1 MRTYMLRFER
11 RHAALAYAN
20 EGTTT
25 KWVRVPMAI
34 KVCGLGKTRLY
45 ELLNETN
52 GRIKTLVLKSPGAK
66 KGARLIH
73 LPSLFTYLEQLAE
86 QQQKELNS

>member
-1 MRTYMLRFER
+1 MIDIER
-11 RHAALAYAN
+11 WHALSHAN
-20 EGTTT
+20 KVGAPG
-25 KWVRVPMAI
+25 WVRIPAAI
-34 KVCGLGKTRLY
+34 GACGLDKTRLY
-45 ELLNETN
+45 ELLNEAN